1 MKKNNNSTEANKQKI
16 KYIDVQLIATLGFI
30 LALFISF
37 ALAYDKKLSLENK
50 NGIFNEKEAQNLAL
64 FQTTLVF
71 IIAAIFLYVN
81 YEQYKIA
88 KETNDDEQKDLLLQI
103 ETSILAIISA
113 LIGLYIV
120 FKNYRKKTLEIAET
134 EIT

>member
-37 ALAYDKKLSLENK
+37 TLAYDKKLSLENK

>member
-30 LALFISF
+30 VALFISF
-37 ALAYDKKLSLENK
+37 TLAYDKKLSLENK